1 MNLTIEEARE
11 ELEKEKANNVK
22 LAQIVMELTQ
32 KLTEASAI
40 IESLRK
46 MIEAGGHG

>member
-1 MNLTIEEARE
+1 MTKEEALA
-11 ELEKEKANNVK
+11 ELEKAQANNTK

-40 IESLRK
+40 IEALLQRLK
-46 MIEAGGHG
+46 EGGRR